1 MLDSNRKSMNERDD
15 CLFDSES
22 KDITIIGGG
31 IIGLSCAYYLSNS
44 GYSVRVIE
52 QGNIAN
58 GSSRENCGLIS
69 PSHALPLPQ
78 PGLILKAMKMM
89 VKKDSPLYINPIMD
103 WATLT
108 WFVKTAGQC
117 NNASMKRAM
126 LGRQQLLDESRPMW
140 NEWAEI
146 DGFDIEFEEKGCI
159 QVHATKSD
167 FNKFIPLQRMLD
179 DINLVGREFIGEELL
194 ELEPGLKSGLYG
206 GWFYDIDAQMRPEN
220 IMIGMRNHVE
230 SSGVEILENCQVES
244 FESKQN
250 KITSVKTSNGEY
262 SSENYVLATG
272 SWTPKL
278 GKRLGIKIPIQPGKG
293 YSITLERPEGC
304 VDTPLILSESSMA
317 VTPWKSGLRLGGT
330 MEFSGLNKK
339 INHSRIEALKRGA
352 KRYLRAPGERLIQ
365 DKWYG
370 WRPMTPDGM
379 PIIDYSPKHDNLI
392 IAAGHNMQ
400 GMSMAPQTGKLV
412 SDMVEG
418 ISSDFDLSYYSANRF

>member
-89 VKKDSPLYINPIMD
+89 VKKDSPLYVNPIMD

-167 FNKFIPLQRMLD
+167 FNKFVPLQRMLD
-179 DINLVGREFIGEELL
+179 DINLVGREFIGE
-194 ELEPGLKSGLYG
+194 
-206 GWFYDIDAQMRPEN
+206 
-220 IMIGMRNHVE
+220 
-230 SSGVEILENCQVES
+230 
-244 FESKQN
+244 
-250 KITSVKTSNGEY
+250 
-262 SSENYVLATG
+262 
-272 SWTPKL
+272 
-278 GKRLGIKIPIQPGKG
+278 
-293 YSITLERPEGC
+293 
-304 VDTPLILSESSMA
+304 
-317 VTPWKSGLRLGGT
+317 
-330 MEFSGLNKK
+330 
-339 INHSRIEALKRGA
+339 
-352 KRYLRAPGERLIQ
+352 
-365 DKWYG
+365 
-370 WRPMTPDGM
+370 
-379 PIIDYSPKHDNLI
+379 
-392 IAAGHNMQ
+392 
-400 GMSMAPQTGKLV
+400 
-412 SDMVEG
+412 
-418 ISSDFDLSYYSANRF
+418 